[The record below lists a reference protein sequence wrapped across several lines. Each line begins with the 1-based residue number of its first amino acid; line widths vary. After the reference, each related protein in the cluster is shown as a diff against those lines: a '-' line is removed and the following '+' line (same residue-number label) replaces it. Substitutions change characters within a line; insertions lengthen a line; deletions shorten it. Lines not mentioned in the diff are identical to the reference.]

1 MLVIDP
7 VHLAFNQSYT
17 TYAYPVAAW
26 VASCNQHLHVALD
39 HHQECSLVV
48 VLLHMVAFQVLWV
61 SVYVVGMVFS
71 LAVNLG

>member
-1 MLVIDP
+1 
-7 VHLAFNQSYT
+7 
-17 TYAYPVAAW
+17 
-26 VASCNQHLHVALD
+26 VALD
-39 HHQECSLVV
+39 HHQECSLIV